1 MCSGE
6 KMTNQKATTRRTNS
20 LFWALPIVV
29 ALGFEP
35 VSQADAQDHI
45 GKNTV
50 FLELS
55 EAGNIRGDRGTA
67 HPNRFDPYLELF
79 EGFAPASQDFILRA
93 FDVGKLTVAPEGQ
106 GVAFL
111 NGKLAVNLIRMMHD
125 IETQTRYIETR
136 ILPEDGNL
144 PRASDEFSRM
154 LREFPNVAAV
164 LTTVVQRRIAVLE
177 DDVLAV
183 LRDEDAAQ
191 LERLGVLQDENDQ
204 LDTLNA
210 RLSSLLA
217 AIGG

>member
-1 MCSGE
+1 MTKHF
-6 KMTNQKATTRRTNS
+6 KMMRYAFAFTVLAATS
-20 LFWALPIVV
+20 VF
-29 ALGFEP
+29 
-35 VSQADAQDHI
+35 AD
-45 GKNTV
+45 GSSRLTGTETFV
-50 FLELS
+50 EFS
-55 EAGNIRGDRGTA
+55 EAGNVRGDRGTA

-79 EGFAPASQDFILRA
+79 EGLAPASQVFILRA
-93 FDVGKLTVAPEGQ
+93 FDVGKLSVAPEGQ

-144 PRASDEFSRM
+144 PRASDEFERM
-154 LREFPNVAAV
+154 LREFPDVAAV
-164 LTTVVQRRIAVLE
+164 LTNAVQHRIVVLE

-183 LRDEDAAQ
+183 LRDENASK
-191 LERLGVLQDENDQ
+191 LERLGALQDENDQ

-217 AIGG
+217 AIDG